1 MQIERRVDGELP
13 FSILMVEDREN
24 EVFFRGHLL
33 LEHNH
38 ENPKSLSLDLGNQ
51 SYLIYCS
58 LFNIL

>member
-38 ENPKSLSLDLGNQ
+38 ENPKSLSLDLGN
-51 SYLIYCS
+51 
-58 LFNIL
+58 